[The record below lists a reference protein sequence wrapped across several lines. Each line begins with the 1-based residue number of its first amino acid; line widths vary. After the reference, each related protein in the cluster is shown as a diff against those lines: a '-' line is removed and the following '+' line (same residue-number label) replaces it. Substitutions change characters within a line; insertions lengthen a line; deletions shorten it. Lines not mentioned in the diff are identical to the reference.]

1 MPKFYVQTFV
11 RIYLDGLEVEAD
23 SYHEAAV
30 EAERRIRRDYV
41 VDKGEEGRLITGQ
54 YTQMTEAEVHLGHWE
69 SSYENTRFLELAVA
83 GGESEF
89 EEVSDLV
96 WNGHKCTP
104 RGDIHERIVDAEKDS
119 DTHRAIR

>member
-30 EAERRIRRDYV
+30 KAERRIQRDYV
-41 VDKGEEGRLITGQ
+41 QERGEERLITGQ
-54 YTQMTEAEVHLGHWE
+54 YTQLIEAEVHLGDWE
-69 SSYENTRFLELAVA
+69 SSYENTRFLELAAA
-83 GGESEF
+83 GVQGHDYAPEF
-89 EEVSDLV
+89 KETSDLV

-104 RGDIHERIVDAEKDS
+104 RGDIHVLIADAEKDV
-119 DTHRAIR
+119 R